1 MTKKIIFIN
10 GKKRSGKDTTA
21 EMLQQELL
29 KQNKTVKVL
38 AFADKLKD
46 MVCEMFGISRSE
58 LDEYKN
64 EYSDILVEDN
74 TNYFGFGHINPY
86 VPLTDFRTFLDT
98 FGNKIAKSLGGDSVW
113 ADKVLEIIENSNE
126 EYFIISDFRFP
137 VEINVFG
144 TENLLSPT
152 DKPFKLITLQVQ
164 REGLPHSDLP
174 SENALNDY
182 VFDYVIENNSS
193 LESLKE
199 KVSKLSG
206 EILKQNRSFR
216 DLNYCERDK
225 GNN

>member
-29 KQNKTVKVL
+29 KENKTVKVL

-46 MVCEMFGISRSE
+46 MVCEIFDIGRVE
-58 LDEYKN
+58 LEEYKN
-64 EYSDILVEDN
+64 NPDLWNIAVGGTWEYDPYDYREP
-74 TNYFGFGHINPY
+74 TCYINK
-86 VPLTDFRTFLDT
+86 TDFRTFLDI

-113 ADKVLEIIENSNE
+113 ADKVLEIIENLDE

-137 VEINVFG
+137 IEINVFG

-152 DKPFKLITLQVQ
+152 NKPYKLSTLQVQ

-182 VFDYVIENNSS
+182 VFDYVIDNNSS

-206 EILKQNRSFR
+206 EILKQN
-216 DLNYCERDK
+216 NK
-225 GNN
+225 GNK

>member
-1 MTKKIIFIN
+1 MKKIIFIN

-46 MVCEMFGISRSE
+46 MVCEMFGISRVE
-58 LDEYKN
+58 LDYLKN
-64 EYSDILVEDN
+64 N
-74 TNYFGFGHINPY
+74 TNVYTNSVVSNSGLGLLELPN
-86 VPLTDFRTFLDT
+86 FRTFLDT

-113 ADKVLEIIENSNE
+113 ADKVLLDIENSKE
-126 EYFIISDFRFP
+126 ECFIISDFRFP
-137 VEINVFG
+137 IEINVFG

-152 DKPFKLITLQVQ
+152 NKPFKLITLQVQ

-182 VFDYVIENNSS
+182 VFDYIIENNSS
-193 LESLKE
+193 LENLKE
-199 KVSKLSG
+199 NVSKLSG

-216 DLNYCERDK
+216 DLNYYERNK
-225 GNN
+225 EK